1 MSSAKLADFAV
12 LEGKNSIQ
20 VSGLNNSFP
29 NNSDF
34 AVNILNEGFEVQ
46 WSGMKQ
52 DTCDGCMRSGERC
65 GYNTSENVVMC
76 LSKKSA
82 RHITAFFDVLYPHLS
97 PDLMQ
102 PSAVS
107 CSTPLH

>member
-29 NNSDF
+29 NHSDS

-65 GYNTSENVVMC
+65 GYNTS
-76 LSKKSA
+76 
-82 RHITAFFDVLYPHLS
+82 AFFDVLYPRLS

-102 PSAVS
+102 PSHVS